1 MFSQQEEVGEDS
13 KKDVREVIQ
22 EFRKIFPAVQVL
34 SAAGSWVKIV
44 RRMPERMFRNSGR

>member
-1 MFSQQEEVGEDS
+1 MYSQQEEVGKDS

-44 RRMPERMFRNSGR
+44 RRMSGTMFRSAWT